1 MASISVSSG
10 DYWSSCVCTNSSC
23 WCIDRESSNITF
35 DSSSSVE
42 GRISPVAYRGRTLNP
57 YHSYYAELKAND
69 IRLRERTAALEG
81 SYKSEENITMKAAT
95 ENEINIDI
103 EKLAGSNILTVNYKE
118 TWPAY
123 MRATKTIEYYGRQ
136 INNRDFEG
144 NNGDYVGANLLYN
157 QELFKDRRSIM
168 WLDRMNATV
177 WGAFDPT
184 GGPHDS
190 IVAARFQPTK
200 YLGYLIKTHTTGL
213 ADFGY
218 KFSDERY
225 NVKLRSYPA
234 RSEGDERY
242 YGTYDLIRRIE
253 MKTVYDKN
261 NGTGEWLPCDFAG
274 WADILPYDRVGHS
287 ANEVFNCFCNS
298 REDQALEP
306 ETYRASS
313 LSQFLKSG
321 F

>member
-1 MASISVSSG
+1 VIIILAASIFISSG

-23 WCIDRESSNITF
+23 WCLDRESSNITF

-42 GRISPVAYRGRTLNP
+42 GKISPVAYRGRKLNP

-81 SYKSEENITMKAAT
+81 SYKSKENISMKAAT
-95 ENEINIDI
+95 ENEINIGVY
-103 EKLAGSNILTVNYKE
+103 KPFGSNIYTITYNE

-123 MRATKTIEYYGRQ
+123 MRATRTMEYFGRQ
-136 INNRDFEG
+136 INDRDFEG

-168 WLDRMNATV
+168 WIDRMNATV
-177 WGAFDPT
+177 LATDDF
-184 GGPHDS
+184 
-190 IVAARFQPTK
+190 IVEARFQPTK
-200 YLGYLIKTHTTGL
+200 YLGYRVTTHTTGL
-213 ADFGY
+213 ADFRY

-225 NVKLRSYPA
+225 NVKLRNYPA

-253 MKTVYDKN
+253 MKTVYDRN

-274 WADILPYDRVGHS
+274 WADILPYDRIGHS
-287 ANEVFNCFCNS
+287 ADEVFNCFCNS

-306 ETYRASS
+306 VTHRASS

>member
-1 MASISVSSG
+1 
-10 DYWSSCVCTNSSC
+10 
-23 WCIDRESSNITF
+23 
-35 DSSSSVE
+35 
-42 GRISPVAYRGRTLNP
+42 VAYRGRMLNP

-81 SYKSEENITMKAAT
+81 SYKSEENISMQAAT
-95 ENEINIDI
+95 ENEINIGVYKPFNSDI
-103 EKLAGSNILTVNYKE
+103 YTITYNE

-123 MRATKTIEYYGRQ
+123 MKAIRTMEYSGHQ
-136 INNRDFEG
+136 INDRDFEG

-157 QELFKDRRSIM
+157 RELFKDRRSIM
-168 WLDRMNATV
+168 WLNRMNATV
-177 WGAFDPT
+177 LATNDA
-184 GGPHDS
+184 
-190 IVAARFQPTK
+190 IVEARFKPTK
-200 YLGYLIKTHTTGL
+200 YLGYRIETHTTGL
-213 ADFGY
+213 ADFRY

-261 NGTGEWLPCDFAG
+261 NGTEEWLPCDFTG
-274 WADILPYDRVGHS
+274 WADISPPDRVGHS
-287 ANEVFNCFCNS
+287 ADEVFNCVCNS
-298 REDQALEP
+298 GREKALEP
-306 ETYRASS
+306 VIYQASIV
-313 LSQFLKSG
+313 SQFLKSG